1 MQNVSVGVVSL
12 ACGVAVALAVITFF
26 VIMHARNPKNI
37 ASGRTWLFDGW
48 QVALYDLIFKDKPTT
63 AIGKMI
69 GMDVEKY
76 LADCILIR
84 KEEQSKVV
92 IIDKFVGFL
101 IIAIGCFI
109 GIVVRNPYIMFASLL
124 VAFPFVTLPIHFVE
138 TAADKRKFVI
148 ADELPRFLDMLHT
161 ALLIGVPVDSAIELT
176 AHNLR
181 GTVLAEELLET
192 LADTKVGAY
201 SWQEALEQLAQRYN
215 VDSFSDFV
223 LDINNSYNLGASI
236 QDSVARKSKEIKKT
250 NLVAMKERA
259 AKLTNTI
266 LLPVLLFKIV
276 PILALMLI
284 PIVMELNKAGF

>member
-1 MQNVSVGVVSL
+1 MQYLSSGVVAL
-12 ACGVAVALAVITFF
+12 ICGAALAFTIITVF
-26 VIMHARNPKNI
+26 VVSHALNPKNV
-37 ASGRTWLFDGW
+37 ASGNTWLFDGW
-48 QVALYDLIFKDKPTT
+48 QEMVYDVVFRDKPTVT
-63 AIGKMI
+63 IGKFI

-76 LADCILIR
+76 LSDCLLIR

-92 IIDKFVGFL
+92 IIDKFVGYI

-109 GIVVRNPYIMFASLL
+109 GVVVKNPYIMFASLL

-161 ALLIGVPVDSAIELT
+161 ALLIGVPIDSAIELT

-201 SWQEALEQLAQRYN
+201 SWQEALERLAERYN
-215 VDSFSDFV
+215 VDPFSDFV

-236 QDSVARKSKEIKKT
+236 QESVARKSEEIKKT

>member
-1 MQNVSVGVVSL
+1 MQNISVGVVAL
-12 ACGVAVALAVITFF
+12 ACGVAVAFAVIAFF
-26 VIMHARNPKNI
+26 AIMHARNPQNI

-48 QVALYDLIFKDKPTT
+48 QVTLYDLIFKDRPTT
-63 AIGKMI
+63 SVGKMI

-101 IIAIGCFI
+101 IIAVGCFI
-109 GIVVRNPYIMFASLL
+109 GIVVKNPYIMFASLL